1 MVQPMLIRLTNKVQT
16 LHKELKQLKTEKDVI
31 TLGVMPTQPFKDIEK
46 FLSLKRRNSLESL
59 TLILYGVKYEL
70 TN

>member
-46 FLSLKRRNSLESL
+46 FLSLKRRNLCFFWK
-59 TLILYGVKYEL
+59 V
-70 TN
+70 